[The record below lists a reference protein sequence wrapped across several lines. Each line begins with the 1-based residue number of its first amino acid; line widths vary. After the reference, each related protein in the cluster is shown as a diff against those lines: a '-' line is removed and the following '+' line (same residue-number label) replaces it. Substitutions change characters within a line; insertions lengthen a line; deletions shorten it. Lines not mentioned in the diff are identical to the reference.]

1 MDAFKFKG
9 NTLVVSDKNA
19 KEVLLSCAN
28 ISNLD
33 VEEIARLNTYDVV
46 ASKNL
51 VITQAAIK
59 SIEEAY
65 AE

>member
-19 KEVLLSCAN
+19 KEVVLSCKN
-28 ISNLD
+28 IPTLD
-33 VEEIARLNTYDVV
+33 VEEISRLSTYDVKKK
-46 ASKNL
+46 KNL
-51 VITQAAIK
+51 VITQSAIK
-59 SIEEAY
+59 SIEEAQ